1 MTHPALFW
9 MGFHLLIALLLAIDL
24 RFLSRKAQA
33 ITLKRALILSG
44 FWISVALLFNLFI
57 YFSLGAQ
64 SALQFFTGYLI
75 EKSLSVDNLFLFLMI
90 FLHFQ
95 IPAAYQRKIL
105 FWGILGA
112 LVFRIAF
119 ILAGS
124 ALIHQFHW
132 MFYVFGAFLLF
143 SGVKFLQQKPS
154 RDDPTQGFL
163 FRTLSRLFPVAI
175 GDSQGRFFVRSD
187 GKWKITSLFLALL
200 MVECTD
206 IILALDS
213 IPAIFAIT
221 TDPFIVYTS
230 NIFALLGL
238 RALYFALSSSLNK
251 LKYLKVGLATVLI
264 FIGAK
269 MLLADWAPIPLPVA
283 LAIILLI
290 LSITTVASLCK
301 NRD

>member
-9 MGFHLLIALLLAIDL
+9 IGFHLLIALLLAIDL
-24 RFLSRKAQA
+24 RFFSRTARA
-33 ITLKRALILSG
+33 ITLKRALVLGG
-44 FWISVALLFNLFI
+44 FWICVALLFNLFI

-64 SALQFFTGYLI
+64 SALQFFTGYLV

-90 FLHFQ
+90 FLHVH

-112 LVFRIAF
+112 LIFRMAF

-124 ALIHQFHW
+124 ALINQFHW

-143 SGVKFLQQKPS
+143 SGVKFLQQKQT

-163 FRTLSRLFPVAI
+163 FRTLSRLFPVAT
-175 GDSQGRFFVRSD
+175 GESQGRFFIRSQ
-187 GKWKITSLFLALL
+187 GKWKATPLFLALL

-206 IILALDS
+206 IIMALDS

-221 TDPFIVYTS
+221 TDPFLIYTS

-251 LKYLKVGLATVLI
+251 LKYLKAGLAAVLI

-269 MLLADWAPIPLPVA
+269 MLLADWVPISLPVT
-283 LAIILLI
+283 LAIIVII
-290 LSITTVASLCK
+290 LGTTTLASLRK
-301 NRD
+301 N